1 MRLSWLPRGLAC
13 FALVVSAGF
22 VAPAAFAE
30 DPHPGA
36 EPTVRVDDGF
46 IEGNA
51 GVGSDSGDGP
61 SKPDT
66 PVEHRPPADP
76 NPEDSL
82 EGLDPALRAQ
92 IEKCLRETPNALCYE
107 GLVSTIDVA
116 AVAREVVARLHLP
129 DPTPRFGPDPD
140 ANEWHML
147 AVGYPL
153 WLWTSGPTRL
163 TTTATRYGLSFT
175 LTATWQDTRF
185 DFGDGHALTCDS
197 TRPYPSDAVPGT
209 PSPKCGYTY
218 QKASPASGYEVRAH
232 TNWRVDWAASGQSG
246 TLHTTYTGTRT
257 VPVGELNAL
266 VVK

>member
-1 MRLSWLPRGLAC
+1 MLRTRILTAAMLTGALLA
-13 FALVVSAGF
+13 AVPM
-22 VAPAAFAE
+22 APALG
-30 DPHPGA
+30 DGSPNPRPSVG
-36 EPTVRVDDGF
+36 VDDGY
-46 IEGNA
+46 IEGST
-51 GVGSDSGDGP
+51 GIGQKDP
-61 SKPDT
+61 SKPSKPNP
-66 PVEHRPPADP
+66 PVEHHPPADS

-92 IEKCLRETPNALCYE
+92 IQQCLRDNPSDLCYE
-107 GLVSTIDVA
+107 GLVSSVDVS

-185 DFGDGHALTCDS
+185 EFGDGHSLTCRS
-197 TRPYPSDAVPGT
+197 TSPYPAATKPGT
-209 PSPKCGYTY
+209 PSPTCGYTY
-218 QKASPASGYEVRAH
+218 QKVSPAAGYTVRAH
-232 TNWRVDWAASGQSG
+232 TNWRVDWAAAGQSG
-246 TLHTTYTGTRT
+246 SLDTTYTGSRT
-257 VPVGELNAL
+257 VQVGELSAL
-266 VVK
+266 IVR